1 MISSSLVQRAEARV
15 IDRAIDQVLVSWPAT
30 GSAEGHSSI
39 DDDVVHFL
47 GRHEGLR
54 DKAADRRLVAC
65 WVPAMDRLRRSI

>member
-1 MISSSLVQRAEARV
+1 MT
-15 IDRAIDQVLVSWPAT
+15 DRATDQVLVSWPAT

-39 DDDVVHFL
+39 DADVVHFL

-65 WVPAMDRLRRSI
+65 RVPAINRLHHSI